1 MCHGTHFV
9 EAVLDS
15 SVDKQNGRN
24 GHDAFVAVE
33 VLRAY
38 LDSPRFRWMLFFF
51 LSLSPFLSVYLLEEA
66 TYVVEAYNKFG
77 ERCGLTSQAHLL
89 QVRGLTMYVT

>member
-1 MCHGTHFV
+1 MDV
-9 EAVLDS
+9 V
-15 SVDKQNGRN
+15 
-24 GHDAFVAVE
+24 
-33 VLRAY
+33 
-38 LDSPRFRWMLFFF
+38 F